1 MKIIANRG
9 PVSLEAH
16 TDAMQILADQSVTV
30 TSTAD
35 RIDVLAKDKVVLRA
49 GQSTITLDGPN
60 ITIACPGNFTV
71 KSGTHD
77 WLGGESD
84 APDLSPLPAGTIDVP
99 GQAPFTV

>member
-35 RIDVLAKDKVVLRA
+35 RIDVLAKDTIVLQA

-60 ITIACPGNFTV
+60 ITIACPGDFTV
-71 KSGTHD
+71 KSGMHD
-77 WLGGESD
+77 WLGGEGQ
-84 APDLSPLPAGTIDVP
+84 AAELAPLPQ
-99 GQAPFTV
+99 GQATLKSDYPRSV